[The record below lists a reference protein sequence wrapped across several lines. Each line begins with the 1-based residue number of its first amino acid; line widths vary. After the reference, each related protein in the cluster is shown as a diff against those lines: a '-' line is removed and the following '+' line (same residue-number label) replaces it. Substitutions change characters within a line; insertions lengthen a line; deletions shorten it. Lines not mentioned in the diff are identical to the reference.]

1 MILDILILAL
11 ILQIVI
17 HCINHKLKLSIFI
30 SDQTPWFEGPTIK
43 ESELFSETKKRVRWE
58 LGVIRMILKLHLIFL
73 LSLHSCNVTECYCF
87 TRNMRVTFLFL
98 LVCVAASLAI
108 HIGVNTLYEITFE
121 ILMLIRLYYH
131 ISLNKVPILNN
142 VPPWIVSAFWKSL
155 LHKKGMLFKFLHF
168 WNC

>member
-1 MILDILILAL
+1 MKWIIWSQIQKISKVPMILDILILAL

-108 HIGVNTLYEITFE
+108 HIGVKLFYELYLNFCDSYNYITTLAI
-121 ILMLIRLYYH
+121 I
-131 ISLNKVPILNN
+131 
-142 VPPWIVSAFWKSL
+142 
-155 LHKKGMLFKFLHF
+155 
-168 WNC
+168 